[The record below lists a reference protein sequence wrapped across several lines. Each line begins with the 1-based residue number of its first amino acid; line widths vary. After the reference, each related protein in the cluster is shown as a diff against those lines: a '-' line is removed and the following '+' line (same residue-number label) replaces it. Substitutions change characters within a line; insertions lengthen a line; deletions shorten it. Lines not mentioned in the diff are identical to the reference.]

1 MCPVLSVQE
10 FGSFERTLQTE
21 FQMLFGEFV
30 SNWANDPQL
39 PRELQ
44 VSLDLVFTSSVVY
57 SPATIRLMDGWSR
70 LVVSAS

>member
-1 MCPVLSVQE
+1 
-10 FGSFERTLQTE
+10 
-21 FQMLFGEFV
+21 MLFGEFV